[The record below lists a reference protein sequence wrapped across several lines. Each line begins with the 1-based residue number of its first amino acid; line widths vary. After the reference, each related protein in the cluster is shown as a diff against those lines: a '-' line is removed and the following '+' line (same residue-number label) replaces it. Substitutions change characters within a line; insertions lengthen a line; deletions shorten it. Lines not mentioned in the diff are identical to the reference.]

1 MANICSN
8 IYRFIFK
15 DEATAT
21 KFSDFVASQVAPNS
35 QGFPG
40 YADTREIKQAVVG
53 KGDRDSKIRESIYG
67 AYIERPNPN
76 EVTLYGES
84 CWVPCPRSWQLIA
97 ESFDEDA
104 QVFYF
109 ATEFG
114 CDICHTN
121 DLDGVGEV
129 IFDLY
134 DESVLPDWFRPE
146 PDPISSGLAVSM
158 LKKLLDSPTDDL
170 DSLIEEFEGSKYAK
184 GASIH
189 VVEYRPIYDWP
200 W

>member
-1 MANICSN
+1 MANICSSN
-8 IYRFIFK
+8 YRFIFK

-21 KFSDFVASQVAPNS
+21 KFSDFVASQVAPNY
-35 QGFPG
+35 QGFSG
-40 YADTREIKQAVVG
+40 YDTRSIKQAVVG
-53 KGDRDSKIRESIYG
+53 KGDRDSEIRESIYG

-76 EVTLYGES
+76 EVTLYGDS

-97 ESFDEDA
+97 ESFDEDV

-114 CDICHTN
+114 CDICHSN
-121 DLDGVGEV
+121 DPDEVGKV
-129 IFDLY
+129 IFDVY

-146 PDPISSGLAVSM
+146 PDPISGELAASM
-158 LKKLLDSPTDDL
+158 LRKLLGNPTGDL
-170 DSLIEEFEGSKYAK
+170 DSLIAKFERSEYAK

-189 VVEYRPIYDWP
+189 VVEYRPICDWD

>member
-1 MANICSN
+1 MANICSSN
-8 IYRFIFK
+8 YRFIFK

-21 KFSDFVASQVAPNS
+21 KFSDFVASQVAPNY

-40 YADTREIKQAVVG
+40 YADTRSIKRAVVG
-53 KGDRDSKIRESIYG
+53 KGDRDSEIRESIYG

-76 EVTLYGES
+76 EVTLHGDS

-97 ESFDEDA
+97 ESFDEDV

-114 CDICHTN
+114 CDICHSN
-121 DLDGVGEV
+121 DPDEVGKD

-134 DESVLPDWFRPE
+134 DESVLPDWFRPD
-146 PDPISSGLAVSM
+146 PDPISGGLAASM
-158 LKKLLDSPTDDL
+158 LRKLLDNPTGDL
-170 DSLIEEFEGSKYAK
+170 DSLIEEFEESEYAK
-184 GASIH
+184 GTSIH
-189 VVEYRPIYDWP
+189 VVEYRPICGWP

>member
-21 KFSDFVASQVAPNS
+21 KFSDFVASQVAPNY

-40 YADTREIKQAVVG
+40 YADTRSIKRAVVG
-53 KGDRDSKIRESIYG
+53 KGDRDSEIRESIYG

-76 EVTLYGES
+76 EVTLHGDS

-114 CDICHTN
+114 CDICHSN
-121 DLDGVGEV
+121 DPDEVGKV

-134 DESVLPDWFRPE
+134 DESVLPDWFRPD
-146 PDPISSGLAVSM
+146 PDPISGGLAASM
-158 LKKLLDSPTDDL
+158 LRKLLDNPTGDL
-170 DSLIEEFEGSKYAK
+170 DSLIEEFEESEYAK

-189 VVEYRPIYDWP
+189 VVEYRPICGWP

>member
-1 MANICSN
+1 MANICSSN
-8 IYRFIFK
+8 YRFIFK

-21 KFSDFVASQVAPNS
+21 KFSDFVASQVAPNY

-40 YADTREIKQAVVG
+40 YADTRSIKRAVVG
-53 KGDRDSKIRESIYG
+53 KGDRDSEIRESIYG

-76 EVTLYGES
+76 EVTLHGDS

-114 CDICHTN
+114 CDICHSN
-121 DLDGVGEV
+121 DPDEVGKV

-134 DESVLPDWFRPE
+134 DESVLPDWFRPD
-146 PDPISSGLAVSM
+146 PDPISGGLAAST
-158 LKKLLDSPTDDL
+158 LRKLLDNPTGDL
-170 DSLIEEFEGSKYAK
+170 DSLIEEFEESEYAK

-189 VVEYRPIYDWP
+189 VVEYRPICDWP

>member
-8 IYRFIFK
+8 NYRFIFK

-21 KFSDFVASQVAPNS
+21 KFSDFVAAQVVPA
-35 QGFPG
+35 G
-40 YADTREIKQAVVG
+40 YADTRIIKQAVVG
-53 KGDRDSKIRESIYG
+53 KGNDSEIRESIYG
-67 AYIERPNPN
+67 EYIERPNPN
-76 EVTLYGES
+76 EVTLHGYS

-114 CDICHTN
+114 CDICHSN
-121 DLDGVGEV
+121 DPYEVGKV

-134 DESVLPDWFRPE
+134 DESLLPDWFRPE
-146 PDPISSGLAVSM
+146 PDPISGDEGANM
-158 LKKLLDSPTDDL
+158 LRKLLGSQIGDI
-170 DSLIEEFEGSKYAK
+170 DSLIEEFEESEYAK

-189 VVEYRPIYDWP
+189 VVKYRPICDWHCR
-200 W
+200 